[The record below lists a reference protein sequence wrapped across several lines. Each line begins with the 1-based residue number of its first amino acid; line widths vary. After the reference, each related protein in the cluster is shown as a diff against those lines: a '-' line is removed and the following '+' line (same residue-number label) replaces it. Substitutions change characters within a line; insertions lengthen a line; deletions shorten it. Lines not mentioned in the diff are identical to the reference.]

1 MYFSCVLQEKYQ
13 KKQAKGAL
21 NARSSRTGAAP
32 FGNPRRASP
41 LVPEHLNLNP
51 VQAENVPIFC
61 LKASASEDGWAEI
74 GTFPPCCKNFWA
86 LQVQEGWYIGGD
98 GLYKVPSYV
107 GFFSP
112 FSCRNKKRARK
123 TILS

>member
-1 MYFSCVLQEKYQ
+1 MIVYLSFTILFLLLQEKNQ

-41 LVPEHLNLNP
+41 RALEHLNLDS

-61 LKASASEDGWAEI
+61 LKFGFSEDEWAGI
-74 GTFPPCCKNFWA
+74 GTFPPDC
-86 LQVQEGWYIGGD
+86 
-98 GLYKVPSYV
+98 
-107 GFFSP
+107 
-112 FSCRNKKRARK
+112 
-123 TILS
+123 